1 LRRCAT
7 DQEGIDQEGQMK
19 RIRFATGA
27 TAAAIG
33 GLALLPTGASA
44 DTVTIGS
51 ALQHPDTPA
60 ICTNCVGVQRSQA
73 GGNTPLSL
81 ISRVNGVVTE
91 WAVRTSDPGA
101 TQTFRILRPA
111 GGTSYTGAGSSSP
124 IAVPAGTTDSTL
136 HNAVS
141 LPIKQGDAIGVAVSG
156 TASGL
161 PQFTSNNGAD
171 VIGFAAPS
179 FPDGSSSS
187 FFEVPGHELLL
198 QATIQF
204 CNVPT
209 LKKLKTKP
217 AKQLLRTHDCL
228 PKVKRSRV
236 KKEKFSGRVLKQ
248 KIPPGTTAAPGTV
261 VPIVIGTKK

>member
-1 LRRCAT
+1 MKGIRR
-7 DQEGIDQEGQMK
+7 
-19 RIRFATGA
+19 A
-27 TAAAIG
+27 TAAIVATLG
-33 GLALLPTGASA
+33 GLAIAPALASA

-60 ICTNCVGVQRSQA
+60 LCNPCVGVQRSQA
-73 GGNTPLSL
+73 GGSSPFSL
-81 ISRVNGVVTE
+81 VSRVNGIVTG

-111 GGTSYTGAGSSSP
+111 GGTFYTGAGTSAP
-124 IAVPAGTTDSTL
+124 ITVPMGTTDSTL

-141 LPIKQGDAIGVAVSG
+141 LPIKHGDAIGIAVSG

-161 PQFTSNNGAD
+161 PQVSSNNPAD
-171 VIGFAAPS
+171 VIGYGSSTVA
-179 FPDGSSSS
+179 DGSPTT
-187 FFEVPGHELLL
+187 FLEIPGHELLL

-204 CNVPT
+204 CNVPA
-209 LKKLKTKP
+209 LKHLKTKA
-217 AKQLLRTHDCL
+217 AKQTLRAHDCL

-236 KKEKFSGRVLKQ
+236 KKSKFSGRVLKQ
-248 KIPPGTTAAPGTV
+248 KTPAGTTAAPGTV